1 MDAGVNENTLEE
13 QKKNKNPNEF
23 VFEKIQL
30 GSNLRTTITV
40 NDENIV
46 IRKVKISDE
55 KKTETPKGEPVT
67 INRSAIA
74 SVKVKRTFS
83 IAPVLGGIIL
93 GSFIGFVL
101 IGGVITLLIVTALSF
116 YFAFPKMMTILR
128 KDGTKY
134 KTTMSYD
141 EAEYERFI
149 NVIFK

>member
-1 MDAGVNENTLEE
+1 METSVETKTTEGQEVV
-13 QKKNKNPNEF
+13 KNPNEF

-46 IRKVKISDE
+46 IRKVKINDE
-55 KKTETPKGEPVT
+55 KKTETPKGEAT

-74 SVKVKRTFS
+74 SIKIKRTFS
-83 IAPVLGGIIL
+83 IIPVLAGIVL

-101 IGGVITLLIVTALSF
+101 FGGVITLLIVTGLSF
-116 YFAFPKMMTILR
+116 YFAFPKMMVIVR

>member
-1 MDAGVNENTLEE
+1 METNVDVKTTEGQEAE
-13 QKKNKNPNEF
+13 KNPNEF
-23 VFEKIQL
+23 VFEKLQL

-46 IRKVKISDE
+46 IRKVKIDDE

-67 INRSAIA
+67 INRSAIE
-74 SVKVKRTFS
+74 SVKIKRSFS
-83 IAPVLGGIIL
+83 IAPVLAGIIL
-93 GSFIGFVL
+93 GSVIGFVF
-101 IGGVITLLIVTALSF
+101 IGGVITLLIVTAFFL
-116 YFAFPKMMTILR
+116 YFAFPKKMTILR

>member
-1 MDAGVNENTLEE
+1 METSIETKSTEG
-13 QKKNKNPNEF
+13 QKVEKNPNEF

-67 INRSAIA
+67 ISRSAIA
-74 SVKVKRTFS
+74 SVKIKRTFS

-101 IGGVITLLIVTALSF
+101 IGGVITLLIVTAISF
-116 YFAFPKMMTILR
+116 YFAFPKMMTISR

>member
-1 MDAGVNENTLEE
+1 METSVDTKATEGQEVA
-13 QKKNKNPNEF
+13 KNPNEF
-23 VFEKIQL
+23 VFEKLQL

-46 IRKVKISDE
+46 IRKVKINDE

-74 SVKVKRTFS
+74 SVKIKRTFS
-83 IAPVLGGIIL
+83 IIPVLAGIIL
-93 GSFIGFVL
+93 GSFIGFVF

-116 YFAFPKMMTILR
+116 YFAFPKMMIILR

-134 KTTMSYD
+134 KTTMHYG